1 MSEVFGKEL
10 STEITV
16 DFDKLNPYET
26 EIFLNFI
33 QNEDE
38 LLSELSQIGAFAFCS
53 REIRKLHKITQKE
66 LSKEIKVAENTI
78 YNYENGKTEPSKKT
92 KEIVKNKLCISD
104 YFLELFYKIEND
116 FFSEIEE
123 KKKEILKDSQYTEVI
138 LSKLNK
144 YKEDT
149 VFRNIFKEILKEK
162 ILRFEKINDIINAYI
177 MISSNPA
184 IIIDLVENH
193 HLEIFYG
200 LDTENLSEN
209 TLIYPITTN
218 DFIYKILLPI
228 SENTKNI
235 FINNN
240 TTRSNFAVKKEIQK
254 ELNKQYTK
262 LEKFFDNKEGGSNE

>member
-1 MSEVFGKEL
+1 
-10 STEITV
+10 
-16 DFDKLNPYET
+16 
-26 EIFLNFI
+26 
-33 QNEDE
+33 
-38 LLSELSQIGAFAFCS
+38 
-53 REIRKLHKITQKE
+53 
-66 LSKEIKVAENTI
+66 
-78 YNYENGKTEPSKKT
+78 
-92 KEIVKNKLCISD
+92 
-104 YFLELFYKIEND
+104 
-116 FFSEIEE
+116 
-123 KKKEILKDSQYTEVI
+123 
-138 LSKLNK
+138 
-144 YKEDT
+144 
-149 VFRNIFKEILKEK
+149 
-162 ILRFEKINDIINAYI
+162 

-228 SENTKNI
+228 SENTRNI

-262 LEKFFDNKEGGSNE
+262 LEKFFDNKEGGSDE